1 MKDTSIRGSTKN
13 ISPQDDQGVMPV
25 YRPMQKPLVLVAFRG
40 NGVPTKMLEHT
51 GSMVHLVRV
60 DLWEQ
65 TMDLGGQVY
74 LHNP

>member
-1 MKDTSIRGSTKN
+1 M
-13 ISPQDDQGVMPV
+13 
-25 YRPMQKPLVLVAFRG
+25 YRPMKKPLVVVAFRG

>member
-1 MKDTSIRGSTKN
+1 M
-13 ISPQDDQGVMPV
+13 
-25 YRPMQKPLVLVAFRG
+25 YRPMKKPLVVVALRG